1 MKDSSELRNPQRS
14 TTRPLADG
22 HSLNDQL
29 AFDNLAI
36 VGGGASGLAIFTQMI
51 ERAKQG
57 LNVHSITIV
66 EKSKRIGPGL
76 AYSEACRGAILNMPA
91 DSMGLSTNN
100 PLHFSEWVAATYPGH
115 TKAVF
120 PQRIQYGEYLSQLMI
135 SAIKEAE
142 QLGVLLRVINDEVL
156 DMYQIDQG
164 LELVLANGAKLRAH
178 NVVLAIGNFPGA
190 THRELA
196 GTPGYMQCPWPNSRL
211 RDIPPEASVSILG
224 SRLTAV
230 DTAIF
235 LAENGHRGSINF
247 VSRSARL
254 PKVQGK
260 NLPFARRYV
269 LQSLARDVEES
280 ADGAFIKVVQG
291 IQREIESTMA
301 VDWNKVATDPEP
313 LPELIS
319 DIANAESGATPWQA
333 ILKSTASF
341 VERYWNSFSLEE
353 KKTFFKYFLR
363 PWATYRAPM
372 PLENAYKILALMESG
387 QLQVLQGERV
397 RWNGSKFV
405 ISVEGT
411 EVQSQFLIEAT
422 GQEFNPYRIDSPLLQ
437 RLLSSG
443 LLKSHPAGGVEVDF
457 STLAAT
463 KGLHIIGEMTRGVH
477 FFTNSIDRNI
487 AHAVRIADHLT
498 GEPVRRPLHVAL
510 FVGDDLFSNLM
521 LSKLV
526 PHLIMQGHFP
536 FVFLPVRKI
545 GMKSRSFDL
554 RELSFFE
561 RELLQDYVI
570 PFLGSSFPQGAAAL
584 TVEQMKSSYGVLVE
598 RVHDVNDVSFVQLLR
613 SHHIDVGISLGSHQ
627 HFQKDTIQYFNSP
640 RVLLNLH
647 RGVLPSYKGVMTGLR
662 AMMNREPDF
671 GYSLHHVSKDSNS
684 GDIVDIHTH
693 PIDYREPVLHWAK
706 LNYET
711 GVAMIQGVIDQIAR
725 QKSVPA
731 LPQDSTT
738 SRRYQ
743 LPTNEELAVAR
754 RGGIRLV
761 DGAAIQDVLVRSYA
775 PSGGEDALRGVI
787 QKATN
792 DWYKIAK
799 APKATNDWYE
809 NEGAQFLA
817 RL

>member
-1 MKDSSELRNPQRS
+1 MKDSSELQNLQWS

-22 HSLNDQL
+22 HLLNDHP

-36 VGGGASGLAIFTQMI
+36 VGGGACGLAVFTQMI
-51 ERAKQG
+51 DRAKQG

-66 EKSKRIGPGL
+66 EKSKGIGPGL

-91 DSMGLSTNN
+91 DAMGLNTNN
-100 PLHFSEWVAATYPGH
+100 PLHFSEWMAATYPGL

-120 PQRIQYGEYLSQLMI
+120 PPRRQYGEYLSQLMI
-135 SAIKEAE
+135 SAVKEAE
-142 QLGVLLRVINDEVL
+142 QLGVLLRVINDEAL
-156 DMYQIDQG
+156 DVCQVDQG
-164 LELVLANGAKLRAH
+164 FELLLANGAKLRAH

-190 THRELA
+190 THPGLT
-196 GTPGYMQCPWPNSRL
+196 GTPGYMSCPWPNSRL

-247 VSRSARL
+247 VSRSAQL
-254 PKVQGK
+254 PKVQGR
-260 NLPFARRYV
+260 NIPFARRYV

-280 ADGAFIKVVQG
+280 ADGAFVKVVQG
-291 IQREIESTMA
+291 IQKEIERTMT
-301 VDWNKVATDPEP
+301 VDWNKVATDHEP

-333 ILKSTASF
+333 ILKSTASS
-341 VERYWNSFSLEE
+341 VERYWNCFSSED
-353 KKTFFKYFLR
+353 KKTFFKYFLS

-387 QLQVLQGERV
+387 QLQVLQGEEV

-405 ISVEGT
+405 VSTEGT
-411 EVQSQFLIEAT
+411 EVQSQFLIEAI
-422 GQEFNPYRIDSPLLQ
+422 GQEFDPYRVDSPLLH

-457 STLAAT
+457 SSLAAA
-463 KGLHIIGEMTRGVH
+463 KGIHVIGEMTRGVH

-487 AHAVRIADHLT
+487 AHAARIADHLT
-498 GEPVRRPLHVAL
+498 GQPVRRPLHVAL
-510 FVGDDLFSNLM
+510 FVGDDLFSHLM

-526 PHLIMQGHFP
+526 PRLIMQGHFP
-536 FVFLPVRKI
+536 FVFLPVHKT
-545 GMKSRSFDL
+545 GVKSRSFDL

-561 RELLQDYVI
+561 RELLQDHVI

-584 TVEQMKSSYGVLVE
+584 TVEQMGSSYGVLVE
-598 RVHDVNDVSFVQLLR
+598 RIPDVNDPSFLQLLR
-613 SHHIDVGISLGSHQ
+613 SHHIDVGISLCSHQ
-627 HFQKDTIQYFNSP
+627 QFQKETIQYFNSP

-647 RGVLPSYKGVMTGLR
+647 RGVLVSYKGVMTGLR
-662 AMMNREPDF
+662 AMMNHELDF
-671 GYSLHHVSKDSNS
+671 GYSLHHVNEVSDS
-684 GDIVDIHTH
+684 GDIVDMRTH
-693 PIDYREPVLHWAK
+693 PIDYQEPMLHWTK

-711 GVAMIQGVIDQIAR
+711 GVAMIQGVVEQIAR
-725 QKSVPA
+725 QKPVSA
-731 LPQDSTT
+731 LPQDLTT
-738 SRRYQ
+738 SRRYTC
-743 LPTNEELAVAR
+743 PTNEELAVAR

-761 DGAAIQDVLVRSYA
+761 DGAAIQDVIVRSYA
-775 PSGGEDALRGVI
+775 PSGGEKALRGVI

-792 DWYKIAK
+792 NWYKIAK
-799 APKATNDWYE
+799 A
-809 NEGAQFLA
+809 LV
-817 RL
+817 